1 MASDWLGGDNNG
13 ASTEN
18 EGPTVA
24 MCVSPESSLSIS
36 FRKKGQSHP
45 HWHLLP
51 YFPQPLLPAS
61 HSYKDPAAQGN
72 SLADS
77 APRTE

>member
-1 MASDWLGGDNNG
+1 MAPDWFRGDNDG

-24 MCVSPESSLSIS
+24 MSVSPESSLSVS

-45 HWHLLP
+45 HWYLLP
-51 YFPQPLLPAS
+51 YFPQSLLPAS